1 MLSRDPYSDLVAN
14 AFMLHE
20 IMLDRNIGSMDVML
34 ITKFSPNLML
44 ITEIRFL
51 RVKCQASLSSPRA
64 GTITTLNIWG
74 RSDMRTI
81 ITTRTCSLL
90 CICALLLAVTSTVA
104 NAQARIGTA
113 NSVQPEAS
121 GSVAGTLSAGSGVHA
136 NETVRTGSSGKA
148 GLQFNDQS
156 NLSIGSSSQVRLDK
170 FVYDP
175 NKGTGTTVIE
185 ATRGT
190 FRFTTAAQGQVKIKT
205 PYGTLGTRG

>member
-1 MLSRDPYSDLVAN
+1 
-14 AFMLHE
+14 
-20 IMLDRNIGSMDVML
+20 
-34 ITKFSPNLML
+34 ML

-51 RVKCQASLSSPRA
+51 RVKCQPSLSSYKA
-64 GTITTLNIWG
+64 GTISRLDIFG
-74 RSDMRTI
+74 RSAMRT
-81 ITTRTCSLL
+81 ITTRTCGLL
-90 CICALLLAVTSTVA
+90 CICALLLAVTSAVA
-104 NAQARIGTA
+104 NAQTRIGAA

-136 NETVRTGSSGKA
+136 NETVRTGGSGRA

-156 NLSIGSSSQVRLDK
+156 NLSVGPSSQVRLDK

-175 NKGTGTTVIE
+175 NKGTGSTVIE

-190 FRFTTAAQGQVKIKT
+190 FRFTTGSQNKGEVKIKT